1 MPIRMLDYQTRLA
14 MIYRD
19 RPTYSVVWYVGGV
32 GARDEGQHERT
43 DLERHTYLAWR
54 YRVIRLWQL
63 DGEALLAL
71 QRPALL
77 ALIGQTRLRDPKPI
91 LTQAV
96 RQIIASTS
104 GERQAQLLAEFLLLC
119 TDKEIS
125 AMAEQ
130 IIRYDRYGIPESP
143 LISKWREEGRIEGK
157 EEGRIEGKEEG
168 REEGQLQLLLRLL
181 TQRYGPLSATLTAQ
195 VKALTSAQV
204 LDLAAALFDFTSRDD
219 LEAWLVQHG

>member
-1 MPIRMLDYQTRLA
+1 MKWSGPTNVA
-14 MIYRD
+14 NRD
-19 RPTYSVVWYVGGV
+19 HPTYSVVWYVGRV
-32 GARDEGQHERT
+32 GAHDEGQHERT

-77 ALIGQTRLRDPKPI
+77 ALIGQTHLRDPKPI

-157 EEGRIEGKEEG
+157 EEER
-168 REEGQLQLLLRLL
+168 QALLLRLL
-181 TQRYGPLSATLTAQ
+181 THRYGSLSAEVTAQIQALTA
-195 VKALTSAQV
+195 AQM
-204 LDLAAALFDFTSRDD
+204 LDLVDALLDFNSRDD
-219 LEAWLVQHG
+219 LDQWLAQR